1 MTKKTGLLRNLLGY
15 TLFLVNLLAIA
26 WLGLCY
32 AASVTSPLKVRHLAL
47 LSLTTPFAIACNVCF
62 VALWLCT
69 RRKWR
74 FLASAAVLVLLHRLV
89 FSVFGIHYFG
99 RNDLSAKPGF
109 LKVMTWNVHGLGIYD
124 RPADKEV
131 PGRMLA
137 LIREENPDILCMP
150 EFYTDWEN
158 AMKPHSR
165 RFLKEGGFREYR
177 FIYDNSLGTKIYV
190 GTAFYSKY
198 PLHNLREIR
207 LAENIRMMQ
216 CDAELPG
223 KRMLRTYFIH
233 LQSFLL
239 QDKDKK
245 LLEEINMSDR
255 KIPIETSRSYA
266 ARFNDAYRKRAMQAA
281 AAAAIIGD
289 SPYPVLICGDLND
302 LPGSY
307 TYTTVKGKL
316 LDAFAQKGR
325 GLGRTYNG
333 LFPTLRIDHIFYDP
347 QLLHIAGFSSP
358 RTALSDH
365 NPVIALFEIMPQQ

>member
-1 MTKKTGLLRNLLGY
+1 MTKKTGLFRNLLSH

-26 WLGLCY
+26 WLVLCY
-32 AASVTSPLKVRHLAL
+32 AASVTSPAQVRHLAL
-47 LSLTTPFAIACNVCF
+47 LSLTTPFAIAVNACF
-62 VALWLCT
+62 IIFWLCT

-74 FLASAAVLVLLHRLV
+74 LLASGITLVLLHRLV
-89 FSVFGIHYFG
+89 FSVFGIHYLG
-99 RNDLSAKPGF
+99 KNELEPKPGF

-124 RPADKEV
+124 RPVDKQA
-131 PGRMLA
+131 PDKMLA

-150 EFYTDWEN
+150 EFYTDWES
-158 AMKPHSR
+158 AMKPHSK
-165 RFLKEGGFREYR
+165 RFLEQGGFREYR
-177 FIYDNSLGTKIYV
+177 FIYDNSLGTQIYI

-198 PLHNLREIR
+198 PLHNLREIQ
-207 LAENIRMMQ
+207 LAEYIKMMQ
-216 CDAELPG
+216 CDVELPG

-245 LLEEINMSDR
+245 MIEEINIRDK

-266 ARFNDAYRKRAMQAA
+266 ARFHAAYLKRAAQAEKA
-281 AAAAIIGD
+281 AGIIGQ

-307 TYTTVKGKL
+307 TYTTVRGRL

-325 GLGRTYNG
+325 GLGRTYNA

-347 QLLHIAGFSSP
+347 QLLHIAGFRSP
-358 RTALSDH
+358 RTGLSDH
-365 NPVIALFEIMPQQ
+365 NPVIALFEVIPQQ